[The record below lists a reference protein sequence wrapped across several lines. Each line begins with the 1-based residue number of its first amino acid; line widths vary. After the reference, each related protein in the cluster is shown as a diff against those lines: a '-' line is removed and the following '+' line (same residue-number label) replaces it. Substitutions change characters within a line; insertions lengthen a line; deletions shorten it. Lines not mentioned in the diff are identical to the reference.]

1 MGLGECYPFK
11 SDLVMARLA
20 NQALKSYRT
29 QVEGR
34 QRGDLMGTLRKRIV
48 VLAWTIKLR
57 SQRRE
62 QKICKDT
69 VILVQFCKEGDDRR
83 YDQRHSPGRSDFSKL
98 GAGLHAFS
106 LERRKWP
113 PSPPLWNRFVDGQ
126 HNAASLSQRTQV
138 DCSPFAALNACI
150 HLNRDIVPTFDG
162 RNRQLEPT
170 TYPPSCSAES
180 SCTRHG
186 SVKTRN

>member
-1 MGLGECYPFK
+1 MVKALLAATRFVEAITHLEILAEVECRPLALWMGLGECYPFK

-98 GAGLHAFS
+98 GPGSTLFLWSGENGHQAPRCGIVLWTANITPRPFRSAPKWTVLLSLH
-106 LERRKWP
+106 
-113 PSPPLWNRFVDGQ
+113 
-126 HNAASLSQRTQV
+126 
-138 DCSPFAALNACI
+138 
-150 HLNRDIVPTFDG
+150 
-162 RNRQLEPT
+162 
-170 TYPPSCSAES
+170 
-180 SCTRHG
+180 
-186 SVKTRN
+186 